1 MRISKLYMPAVTLA
15 GALALAGCGG
25 GSSTP
30 AGDVDDDDD
39 DNVVTKIQCQDGTE
53 VTAPATCPTV
63 AAESAFA
70 KAGGTPGALLIAS
83 GANAGQLNWSSAG
96 AGPRAT
102 AFNALKDADK
112 ISGLHGSK
120 NPGMKW
126 YEALGAQ
133 KDVELT
139 ISGATRK
146 TNALKVTGKKLS
158 ELQEDSTDPSIP
170 SNPTAGTIVNAEVGY
185 MGIPGRLICNGDNCK
200 QPAENGLIGDWYFIA
215 DSETQEWVKDD
226 DEYVHRDTKPHADWG
241 IWLVDQVN
249 EPGKTINWHRSA
261 GVTAN
266 LKLDVAANAPAAFN
280 KATYKG
286 AAVGVSTIYK
296 TDDDPATVGS
306 FTATAELTAT
316 FHTDPT
322 ESTLEGTIKDFD
334 GLAANKDWELTLD
347 ETLIE
352 STGALGT
359 AGTGTNRQTSI
370 GPGGQVASA
379 EGSWDAQLYG
389 TGATPNERPV
399 GVVGDF
405 DGRFIDGQAVGV
417 FHAD

>member
-1 MRISKLYMPAVTLA
+1 MPAVTVA

-25 GSSTP
+25 GGGTP

-39 DNVVTKIQCQDGTE
+39 DNVVTQIQCLDGTT
-53 VTAPATCPTV
+53 VTAPATCP
-63 AAESAFA
+63 AAPAESAFA

-83 GANAGQLNWSSAG
+83 GANAGQLNWSNTAAS
-96 AGPRAT
+96 PREM
-102 AFNALKDADK
+102 AFIALKDTDK

-158 ELQEDSTDPSIP
+158 ELQENSTDPSIP
-170 SNPTAGTIVNAEVGY
+170 SNPTAGTIVNDDVGY

-226 DEYVHRDTKPHADWG
+226 DEYVNRDTKPHADWG

-249 EPGKTINWHRSA
+249 DPGKTINWHRSA
-261 GVTAN
+261 GLTAN
-266 LKLDVAANAPAAFN
+266 LKLDLATDAPAAFN

-286 AAVGVSTIYK
+286 AAVGVSTIYE

-316 FHTDPT
+316 FGGSPM
-322 ESTLEGTIKDFD
+322 LEGTIKDFD

-347 ETLIE
+347 ETAIE
-352 STGALGT
+352 ATGALAD
-359 AGTGTNRQTSI
+359 AGEGNTNQQTSI

-379 EGSWDAQLYG
+379 EGSWNAQLYG
-389 TGATPNERPV
+389 TGATSPNERPV